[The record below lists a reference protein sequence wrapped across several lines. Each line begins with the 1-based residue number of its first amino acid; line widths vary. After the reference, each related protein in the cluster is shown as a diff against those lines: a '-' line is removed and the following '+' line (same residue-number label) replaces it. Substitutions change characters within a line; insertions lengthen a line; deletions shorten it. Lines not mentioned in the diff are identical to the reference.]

1 MSVIATIAI
10 IATAAT
16 AVAETIAKASTKEKK

>member
-10 IATAAT
+10 IATATA
-16 AVAETIAKASTKEKK
+16 AVAETIAKASTKGKK